1 VRRAGRRSFH
11 ENRCSLSAPDEI
23 RATKCQVEGGNLARW
38 PGLLVECGTAK
49 WEAIAMIYT
58 PDKLGKYK
66 GADVV
71 AEYMLRE
78 KIPYML
84 GYAGHGAIGL
94 LDAFYD
100 KQDQIK
106 IVWPRIETAAGFMAD
121 AYFRVSRVPLP
132 VYVSTGPG
140 PALSTCAVANAYYD
154 SSAFLLITGQVTTDQ
169 FDSGALQ
176 EPYRQHPADFCS
188 VVRSYVKHS
197 YQATSVNQIAQFLP
211 KAFKTMQTGRPG
223 PVHMEVPYDLYQTE
237 GETAIPEPGEWTDSI
252 SWRHGTESAVIE
264 SVLTKLREAK
274 RPLILAGGGVHVSD
288 ARDELKKFAEYMNM
302 PVYTSLMGKGAMAD
316 RHPLHL
322 GVCGCWGHYPAVEAA
337 RNADVILALG
347 CRFSDLHTASW
358 QPGFAYNI
366 PATKLI
372 QVDIDPGEIARN
384 YPVDIGIV
392 GDIKTVLNQLI
403 EKAEADG
410 KKGDY
415 DRWLQELGGYK
426 KEWEDFVT
434 PYQTSDDSPIDPR
447 RMINDIRKAAP
458 KDTIM
463 FSDVGNNQPWIEQY
477 WTSEEPGTHFT
488 AGGFAAMGFGVCGVL
503 GAKLAR
509 PEAPCITVCGDG
521 GFMMMPHAVATSVQ
535 YNLPAVWIIMNNYAI
550 GAIRDLQRF
559 YFGGR
564 QIGTNFETYEG
575 AEYHDGELWNPDFAA
590 MAKSMGGEGIRIE
603 KAADVGPA
611 VATAIESGKPTVLD
625 VIINRDTPVPLT
637 STWQMP
643 PIPPALP
650 TFGKIK
656 LR

>member
-1 VRRAGRRSFH
+1 
-11 ENRCSLSAPDEI
+11 
-23 RATKCQVEGGNLARW
+23 
-38 PGLLVECGTAK
+38 
-49 WEAIAMIYT
+49 MIYNQNQ
-58 PDKLGKYK
+58 LGKYK
-66 GADVV
+66 GAEVV
-71 AEYMLRE
+71 CEYMLKE
-78 KIPYML
+78 KIPYMI

-121 AYFRVSRVPLP
+121 AYFRLTKVPLP

-140 PALSTCAVANAYYD
+140 PALSACAVANAYYD
-154 SSAFLLITGQVTTDQ
+154 SSAFLLITGQVTMDQ

-176 EPYRQHPADFCS
+176 EPYRQHPADFPS
-188 VVRSYVKHS
+188 VIRSYTKFS
-197 YQATSVNQIAQFLP
+197 YQATTVHQIAQFLP
-211 KAFKTMQTGRPG
+211 KAFKMMQTGRPG
-223 PVHMEVPYDLYQTE
+223 PVHLDVPYDLYQTE
-237 GETAIPEPGEWTDSI
+237 GETVVPNPEDWADSI
-252 SWRHGTESAVIE
+252 SWRSGADPSILAT
-264 SVLTKLREAK
+264 LLKKLRNAK
-274 RPLILAGGGVHVSD
+274 RPLILAGGGVNISG
-288 ARDELKKFAEYMNM
+288 ARDELLKFAEYMKI
-302 PVYTSLMGKGAMAD
+302 PVYTSMMGKGAMAD
-316 RHPLHL
+316 SHPLHL

-366 PATKLI
+366 PATKLL
-372 QVDIDPGEIARN
+372 QVDIDPSEIARN
-384 YPVDIGIV
+384 YPVDMGIV
-392 GDIKTVLNQLI
+392 GDIKTVLQQLI

-410 KKGDY
+410 QKGDY
-415 DRWLQELGGYK
+415 ATWFQELGGYK
-426 KEWEDFVT
+426 QEWNDFVN
-434 PYQTSDDSPIDPR
+434 PYRTNDENPIDPR
-447 RMINDIRKAAP
+447 RMIFDIRKVAP
-458 KDTIM
+458 KDAIM
-463 FSDVGNNQPWIEQY
+463 FSDVGNNQPWIEEF
-477 WTSEEPGTHFT
+477 WSSDVPGTHFT

-509 PEAPCITVCGDG
+509 PDITCINVCGDG
-521 GFMMMPHAVATSVQ
+521 GFMMMPHAVATAVQ

-564 QIGTNFETYEG
+564 QIGTSFETYEG
-575 AEYHDGELWNPDFAA
+575 NKYHDGQLWNPDFAA
-590 MAKSMGGEGIRIE
+590 MAKSMGGQGFRVE
-603 KAADVGPA
+603 KAADVAPVVEA
-611 VATAIESGKPTVLD
+611 AIKSQKPTVID

-656 LR
+656 IR

>member
-1 VRRAGRRSFH
+1 
-11 ENRCSLSAPDEI
+11 
-23 RATKCQVEGGNLARW
+23 
-38 PGLLVECGTAK
+38 
-49 WEAIAMIYT
+49 MIY
-58 PDKLGKYK
+58 PSDKLGKYK

-71 AEYMLRE
+71 AEYMIKE
-78 KIPYML
+78 KIPYMI

-94 LDAFYD
+94 LDSFYD

-121 AYFRVSRVPLP
+121 AYFRLTGVPLP

-140 PALSTCAVANAYYD
+140 PALATCAVANAYYD

-176 EPYRQHPADFCS
+176 EPYRKNQADFPS
-188 VVRSYVKHS
+188 VIRTYVKHS
-197 YQATSVNQIAQFLP
+197 YQASTVNQISQFLP
-211 KAFKTMQTGRPG
+211 KAFKLMQTGRPG
-223 PVHMEVPYDLYQTE
+223 PVHLEVPYDVYQTI
-237 GETAIPEPGEWTDSI
+237 GETVIPDPKDWADCI
-252 SWRHGTESAVIE
+252 SWRHGTEPAVIE
-264 SVLTKLREAK
+264 TILQKLKTAK
-274 RPLILAGGGVHVSD
+274 RPLILAGGGVNVSG
-288 ARDELKKFAEYMNM
+288 ARDELLKFAEHMNI
-302 PVYTSLMGKGAMAD
+302 PVYTSLMGKGAIAD
-316 RHPLHL
+316 SHPLHL

-337 RNADVILALG
+337 RNADLILVLG

-372 QVDIDPGEIARN
+372 QVDIDSSEIARS
-384 YPVDIGIV
+384 YPVDMGIV
-392 GDIKTVLNQLI
+392 GDIKTILTQLI
-403 EKAEADG
+403 EKAEVSTDQ
-410 KKGDY
+410 GDY
-415 DRWLQELGGYK
+415 TQWFEELGGYK
-426 KEWEDFVT
+426 EEWSDFVS
-434 PYQTSDDSPIDPR
+434 PYMTSDDSPIDPR
-447 RMINDIRKAAP
+447 RLIHDIRKAAP
-458 KDTIM
+458 KDAIM
-463 FSDVGNNQPWIEQY
+463 FSDVGNNQPWVEQY
-477 WTSEEPGTHFT
+477 WTSDVPGTHFT

-509 PEAPCITVCGDG
+509 PEATCINVCGDG
-521 GFMMMPHAVATSVQ
+521 GFIMMPHAVATAVQ

-564 QIGTNFETYEG
+564 QIGTSFEIYEG
-575 AEYHDGELWNPDFAA
+575 TKYHDGELWNPDFAA
-590 MAKSMGGEGIRIE
+590 MAKSMGGQGMRIE
-603 KAADVGPA
+603 KASDIEPA
-611 VATAIESGKPTVLD
+611 VEAAIKSNKPTVLD
-625 VIINRDTPVPLT
+625 VKINRDTPVPLT

>member
-1 VRRAGRRSFH
+1 
-11 ENRCSLSAPDEI
+11 
-23 RATKCQVEGGNLARW
+23 
-38 PGLLVECGTAK
+38 
-49 WEAIAMIYT
+49 MIYT
-58 PDKLGKYK
+58 ADKLSKYK

-71 AEYMLRE
+71 AEYMQKE
-78 KIPYML
+78 KIPYMI

-94 LDAFYD
+94 LDSFYD

-121 AYFRVSRVPLP
+121 AYFRITKVPLP

-140 PALSTCAVANAYYD
+140 PVLSACAVANAYYD

-176 EPYRQHPADFCS
+176 EPYRQHPADFPS
-188 VVRSYVKHS
+188 VVRNYVKHS
-197 YQATSVNQIAQFLP
+197 YQASTVHQIAQFLP
-211 KAFKTMQTGRPG
+211 KAFKMMQTGRPG
-223 PVHMEVPYDLYQTE
+223 PVHLDVPYDLYQTE
-237 GETAIPEPGEWTDSI
+237 GETAVPDPETWADSV
-252 SWRHGTESAVIE
+252 SWRHGAETKVIT
-264 SVLTKLREAK
+264 SILKKLREAK
-274 RPLILAGGGVHVSD
+274 RPLILAGGGVNVSE
-288 ARDELKKFAEYMNM
+288 ARDELRRFAENMNI
-302 PVYTSLMGKGAMAD
+302 PVYTSLMGKGAIAD
-316 RHPLHL
+316 SHPLHL

-372 QVDIDPGEIARN
+372 QIDIDPSEIARN
-384 YPVDIGIV
+384 YPVDLGVV
-392 GDIKTVLNQLI
+392 GDIKTVLDQLI
-403 EKAEADG
+403 DKAAEGETVTYEQWHD
-410 KKGDY
+410 
-415 DRWLQELGGYK
+415 ELAGYK
-426 KEWEDFVT
+426 KQWDDFVT
-434 PYQTSDDSPIDPR
+434 PYKTCDEKPIDPR
-447 RMINDIRKAAP
+447 RLIYDIRKVAP
-458 KDTIM
+458 KDAIM
-463 FSDVGNNQPWIEQY
+463 FSDVGNNQPWIEEF
-477 WTSEEPGTHFT
+477 WSSETPGTHFT

-509 PEAPCITVCGDG
+509 PEAACINVCGDG
-521 GFMMMPHAVATSVQ
+521 GFMMMPHAEATAVQ

-575 AEYHDGELWNPDFAA
+575 TKYHNGELWNPDFAA
-590 MAKSMGGEGIRIE
+590 MARSMGGEGVRVENPGDI
-603 KAADVGPA
+603 APA
-611 VATAIESGKPTVLD
+611 VEAAIKSQKPTVID

-656 LR
+656 IR

>member
-1 VRRAGRRSFH
+1 
-11 ENRCSLSAPDEI
+11 
-23 RATKCQVEGGNLARW
+23 
-38 PGLLVECGTAK
+38 
-49 WEAIAMIYT
+49 MIYT
-58 PDKLGKYK
+58 PDKLGRYK

-71 AEYMLRE
+71 AEYMMKE

-94 LDAFYD
+94 LDAFYE

-106 IVWPRIETAAGFMAD
+106 IVWPRIETAAGYMAD
-121 AYFRVSRVPLP
+121 AYYRVTKVPLP

-176 EPYRQHPADFCS
+176 EPYRQHPADFPS

-197 YQATSVNQIAQFLP
+197 YQASTVHQIAQFLP

-223 PVHMEVPYDLYQTE
+223 PVHLDVPYDLYQTE
-237 GETAIPEPGEWTDSI
+237 GETVIPEPGDWTDSI
-252 SWRHGTESAVIE
+252 SWRHGAEPAVIG
-264 SVLTKLREAK
+264 SVLKKLKAAK
-274 RPLILAGGGVHVSD
+274 RPLILAGGGVHVSE
-288 ARDELKKFAEYMNM
+288 ARDELQKFAEYMNI
-302 PVYTSLMGKGAMAD
+302 PVYTSLMGKGVMAD
-316 RHPLHL
+316 SHPLHL

-337 RNADVILALG
+337 RNADVILVLG

-384 YPVDIGIV
+384 YPVDMGIV
-392 GDIKTVLNQLI
+392 GDIKTVINQLI
-403 EKAEADG
+403 EKAKADG
-410 KKGDY
+410 DKGDY
-415 DRWLQELGGYK
+415 TRWFQELGGYK
-426 KEWEDFVT
+426 KEWKDFVT
-434 PYQTSDDSPIDPR
+434 PYLTCDDSPIDPR
-447 RMINDIRKAAP
+447 RMIHDIRKVSP
-458 KDTIM
+458 ENTIM

-477 WTSEEPGTHFT
+477 WTSEKPGTHFT

-521 GFMMMPHAVATSVQ
+521 GFMMMPHAVATAVQ

-564 QIGTNFETYEG
+564 QIGTSFQTYEG
-575 AEYHDGELWNPDFAA
+575 TKYYDGKLWNPDFAA
-590 MAKSMGGEGIRIE
+590 MAKSMGGEGARIE
-603 KAADVGPA
+603 KAADVAPA
-611 VATAIESGKPTVLD
+611 VEAAIKSGKPTVLD

>member
-1 VRRAGRRSFH
+1 
-11 ENRCSLSAPDEI
+11 
-23 RATKCQVEGGNLARW
+23 
-38 PGLLVECGTAK
+38 
-49 WEAIAMIYT
+49 MIYT
-58 PDKLGKYK
+58 ADKLSKYK

-71 AEYMLRE
+71 AEYMQKE
-78 KIPYML
+78 KIPYMI

-94 LDAFYD
+94 LDSFYD

-106 IVWPRIETAAGFMAD
+106 IIWPRIETAAGFMAD
-121 AYFRVSRVPLP
+121 AYFRVTKVPLP

-140 PALSTCAVANAYYD
+140 PALSACAVANAYYD

-176 EPYRQHPADFCS
+176 EPYRQHQADFPS

-197 YQATSVNQIAQFLP
+197 YQATTVHQIAQFLP
-211 KAFKTMQTGRPG
+211 KAFKLMQTGRPG
-223 PVHMEVPYDLYQTE
+223 PVHLEVPYDIYQTE
-237 GETAIPEPGEWTDSI
+237 GETAVPDPGTWADSI
-252 SWRHGTESAVIE
+252 SWRHGTESKVITAI
-264 SVLTKLREAK
+264 LNKLKEAK
-274 RPLILAGGGVHVSD
+274 RPLILAGGGVNVSE
-288 ARDELKKFAEYMNM
+288 ARDELRTFAEYMNI

-316 RHPLHL
+316 SHPLHL

-337 RNADVILALG
+337 RNADVILVLG

-372 QVDIDPGEIARN
+372 QVDIDPSEIARN
-384 YPVDIGIV
+384 YPVDIGVV
-392 GDIKTVLNQLI
+392 GDIKTVLDQLI
-403 EKAEADG
+403 DKASADG
-410 KKGDY
+410 ETGMY
-415 DRWLQELGGYK
+415 DQWHEELAGYK
-426 KEWEDFVT
+426 KQWDDFVT
-434 PYQTSDDSPIDPR
+434 PYKNCDEKPIDPR
-447 RMINDIRKAAP
+447 RMIYDIRKVAP
-458 KDTIM
+458 KDAIM
-463 FSDVGNNQPWIEQY
+463 FSDVGNNQPWIEEF
-477 WTSEEPGTHFT
+477 WSSDTPGTHFT

-509 PEAPCITVCGDG
+509 PETTCINVCGDG
-521 GFMMMPHAVATSVQ
+521 GFMMMPHAVATAVQ

-564 QIGTNFETYEG
+564 QIGTSFETYEG
-575 AEYHDGELWNPDFAA
+575 TKYHNGELWNPDFAA
-590 MAKSMGGEGIRIE
+590 MARSMGGEGVRVE
-603 KAADVGPA
+603 NPGDLAPA
-611 VATAIESGKPTVLD
+611 VEAAIKSQKPTVID

-650 TFGKIK
+650 TFGQIKI
-656 LR
+656 R

>member
-1 VRRAGRRSFH
+1 
-11 ENRCSLSAPDEI
+11 
-23 RATKCQVEGGNLARW
+23 
-38 PGLLVECGTAK
+38 
-49 WEAIAMIYT
+49 MIYT

>member
-1 VRRAGRRSFH
+1 V
-11 ENRCSLSAPDEI
+11 
-23 RATKCQVEGGNLARW
+23 
-38 PGLLVECGTAK
+38 
-49 WEAIAMIYT
+49 IYP
-58 PDKLGKYK
+58 PDKLGRYK
-66 GADVV
+66 GGEVV
-71 AEYMLRE
+71 AEYMLKE
-78 KIPYML
+78 KIPYLL

-121 AYFRVSRVPLP
+121 AYYRVSGVPLP

-140 PALSTCAVANAYYD
+140 PALATCAVANAYYD

-176 EPYRQHPADFCS
+176 EPYLHHQADFSS
-188 VVRSYVKHS
+188 VVRTYVKHS
-197 YQATSVNQIAQFLP
+197 YQASSVDHIAQFLP

-223 PVHMEVPYDLYQTE
+223 PVHLEVPYDLYQTS
-237 GETAIPEPGEWTDSI
+237 GETVIPEPADWADSI
-252 SWRHGTESAVIE
+252 SWRTGTESAVIG
-264 SVLTKLREAK
+264 SVLKKLKEAK
-274 RPLILAGGGVHVSD
+274 RPLILAGGGVHRSD
-288 ARDELKKFAEYMNM
+288 ARDELQRFAEYMNI

-337 RNADVILALG
+337 RNADVILVLG

-358 QPGFAYNI
+358 LPGFAYNL
-366 PATKLI
+366 PATKLLH
-372 QVDIDPGEIARN
+372 VDIDPSEIARN
-384 YPVDIGIV
+384 YPVDMGIV

-410 KKGDY
+410 DKGTY
-415 DRWLQELGGYK
+415 AQWFQELAGYK

-434 PYQTSDDSPIDPR
+434 PYETCDDGPIDPR
-447 RMINDIRKAAP
+447 RMIHDIRKAAP
-458 KDTIM
+458 EDTIM

-477 WTSEEPGTHFT
+477 WTSEKPGTHFT

-503 GAKLAR
+503 GAKLAK
-509 PEAPCITVCGDG
+509 PEATCITVCGDG
-521 GFMMMPHAVATSVQ
+521 GFMMMPHAVATAVQ
-535 YNLPAVWIIMNNYAI
+535 YNLPAVWIIMNNYTI

-575 AEYHDGELWNPDFAA
+575 TKYHDGELWNPDFAA
-590 MAKSMGGEGIRIE
+590 MAKSMGGEGVRIE
-603 KAADVGPA
+603 KACDVAPA
-611 VATAIESGKPTVLD
+611 VEAAIKSGKPTVLD
-625 VIINRDTPVPLT
+625 VIINRDTPVPLI

-643 PIPPALP
+643 PIPAALP

>member
-1 VRRAGRRSFH
+1 
-11 ENRCSLSAPDEI
+11 
-23 RATKCQVEGGNLARW
+23 
-38 PGLLVECGTAK
+38 
-49 WEAIAMIYT
+49 MIYK
-58 PDKLGKYK
+58 PDKLTKIK

-71 AEYMLRE
+71 AEYMLKE

-94 LDAFYD
+94 LDSFYD

-106 IVWPRIETAAGFMAD
+106 VVWPRIETAAGFMAD
-121 AYFRVSRVPLP
+121 AYYRVTKVPLP

-154 SSAFLLITGQVTTDQ
+154 SSAFLLITGQVTSDQ

-176 EPYRQHPADFCS
+176 EPYRQHPADFPS
-188 VVRSYVKHS
+188 VVRNYVKQS
-197 YQATSVNQIAQFLP
+197 YQAATVNQISQFLP
-211 KAFKTMQTGRPG
+211 KAFKLMQTGRPG
-223 PVHMEVPYDLYQTE
+223 PVHLEVPYDLYQTE
-237 GETAIPEPGEWTDSI
+237 GETVVPDPEGWADNVT
-252 SWRHGTESAVIE
+252 WRHGAESKTIDAIMQ
-264 SVLTKLREAK
+264 KLKAAK
-274 RPLILAGGGVHVSD
+274 RPLILAGGGVHVSG
-288 ARDELKKFAEYMNM
+288 ACDELLKFAEGMDI

-316 RHPLHL
+316 SHPLHL

-358 QPGFAYNI
+358 QPGFAYNF
-366 PATKLI
+366 PATSLI
-372 QVDIDPGEIARN
+372 QIDIDPGEIARN
-384 YPVDIGIV
+384 YPVDLGVV

-403 EKAEADG
+403 EKALGDEE
-410 KKGDY
+410 KGDY
-415 DRWLQELGGYK
+415 AAWHDELKGYK
-426 KEWEDFVT
+426 KEWKDFVT
-434 PYQTSDDSPIDPR
+434 PYETCNDQPIDPR
-447 RMINDIRKAAP
+447 RLIHDIRKVAP
-458 KDTIM
+458 KDAIM

-477 WTSEEPGTHFT
+477 WSSDTPGTHFT

-509 PEAPCITVCGDG
+509 PETTCINVCGDG
-521 GFMMMPHAVATSVQ
+521 GFLMMPHAVATAVQ

-575 AEYHDGELWNPDFAA
+575 TKYHDGELWNPDFAA
-590 MAKSMGGEGIRIE
+590 MARSMGGEGIRVENTEHIASAVE
-603 KAADVGPA
+603 AA
-611 VATAIESGKPTVLD
+611 IKSNKPTVID
-625 VIINRDTPVPLT
+625 VIINRDTAVPLT

-656 LR
+656 VR

>member
-1 VRRAGRRSFH
+1 MRRGF
-11 ENRCSLSAPDEI
+11 
-23 RATKCQVEGGNLARW
+23 KKGGS
-38 PGLLVECGTAK
+38 V
-49 WEAIAMIYT
+49 MIYT
-58 PDKLGKYK
+58 ADKIGKYK
-66 GADVV
+66 GADVI
-71 AEYMLRE
+71 AEYMLKE

-94 LDAFYD
+94 LDSFYD
-100 KQDQIK
+100 KQDQVK

-121 AYFRVSRVPLP
+121 AYFRITGVPLP

-140 PALSTCAVANAYYD
+140 PALSACAVANAYYD

-176 EPYRQHPADFCS
+176 EPYRHYPADYPS
-188 VVRSYVKHS
+188 VIRTYVKHS
-197 YQATSVNQIAQFLP
+197 FQATTVNQISQFLP
-211 KAFKTMQTGRPG
+211 KAFKLMQTGRPG
-223 PVHMEVPYDLYQTE
+223 PVHLEVPYDIYQTE
-237 GETAIPEPGEWTDSI
+237 GETVIPDPEGWTDAI
-252 SWRHGTESAVIE
+252 SWRTGAEPASINAI
-264 SVLTKLREAK
+264 LKKLIEAK
-274 RPLILAGGGVHVSD
+274 RPLILAGNGVHVSG
-288 ARDELKKFAEYMNM
+288 AREELLKFAEYMNI
-302 PVYTSLMGKGAMAD
+302 PVYTSLMGKGAVPD
-316 RHPLHL
+316 SHPLHL

-372 QVDIDPGEIARN
+372 QIDIDPGEIARN
-384 YPVDIGIV
+384 YPVDIGVV

-403 EKAEADG
+403 EKAETDG
-410 KKGDY
+410 IKGDY
-415 DRWLQELGGYK
+415 KTWFDELAGYK
-426 KEWEDFVT
+426 KEWNDFVA
-434 PYQTSDDSPIDPR
+434 PFEVSDETPIDPR
-447 RMINDIRKAAP
+447 RLIADIRKAAP
-458 KDTIM
+458 KDAIM

-477 WTSEEPGTHFT
+477 WRSDVPGTHFT

-509 PEAPCITVCGDG
+509 PETTCINVCGDG
-521 GFMMMPHAVATSVQ
+521 GFMMMPHAVATAVQ
-535 YNLPAVWIIMNNYAI
+535 YNLPAVWVIMNNYAI

-575 AEYHDGELWNPDFAA
+575 TKYYDGELWNPDFAA
-590 MAKSMGGEGIRIE
+590 MARSMGGDGVRVE
-603 KAADVGPA
+603 KPADIAPA
-611 VATAIESGKPTVLD
+611 VEAAIKSNRPTVID
-625 VIINRDTPVPLT
+625 AIINRDTAVPLT

-650 TFGKIK
+650 TFGQIKI
-656 LR
+656 R